1 HLTSARF
8 RHYGLRYAHWVVM
21 RQQPKR
27 SPKARWF
34 RLAGM
39 VMIFIGVSVSWALV
53 AEFLLEIEPV
63 YWLWLP
69 LGLAAVFLYWFLA
82 WGSIADKM
90 EDIDNR
96 RERWTKGAGCMVVA
110 LLVFLLIC
118 VLLGIFFLK

>member
-1 HLTSARF
+1 
-8 RHYGLRYAHWVVM
+8 M